1 MDTTR
6 ILDFIAGLKQ
16 NNHKDWMDAHR
27 EEYLAAKAE
36 FEKLINFLIPQL
48 QQFDESI
55 HGVLAKDC
63 IFRINRDIRFSKDK
77 SPYKTNFGAFMAE
90 GGRKTWKAGY
100 YLHLEPGD
108 ESMIAGGIYMPPGE
122 VLKKIRQE
130 VDYNPAELKKIVSQ
144 EKFRQNFEEI
154 QGEKLKTAPK
164 GYPADHPNIEFL
176 KLKSYTVLHKVPDR
190 VVKSAEF
197 PDKVVEVF
205 SVMHPFNE
213 YLNVAVS

>member
-176 KLKSYTVLHKVPDR
+176 KLKSYTVLQKVPDR